1 VPSFSV
7 NITTNTTPAVTINV
21 QGGST
26 YGQFKNSLGNF
37 DYRVDKTYLVT
48 NNLLQI
54 QGNFRYLKYDVNGNQ
69 NLQTILSV
77 IDPYQFFNSL
87 FIDTSDKNLI
97 LDGRDYVRFNLLP
110 NTNLQIKLYAE
121 RVSNQDKMDLIN
133 PNNFKVYENLQGT
146 PDFFDQYTDFL

>member
-1 VPSFSV
+1 MPIFSV
-7 NITTNTTPAVTINV
+7 TINTNVTPAVAINV
-21 QGGST
+21 QGGTS

-37 DYRVDKTYLVT
+37 DYRVDTTYVVT
-48 NNLLQI
+48 DNLQQI

-77 IDPYQFFNSL
+77 IDPYQSFNSL

-110 NTNLQIKLYAE
+110 NTNLQIRLYAE